1 MVNVKNK
8 AHILILLAFLL
19 VGGMI
24 VSPVCAWT
32 QQDTVTLSSAT
43 VNAYCLGQIG
53 FHNYTV
59 SKGITKL
66 EYSGYCLLPTGSRT
80 SGSWSGNL
88 FSGATRYGNV
98 SVTWTGTS
106 FVNWSYY
113 GPMSAKFEFS
123 NMDQSLTG
131 ARNFNL
137 LNYAGTQDLRT
148 YIENGCGFTANAL
161 QNNDV
166 HTGDFTGISHTD
178 YSVAVSSESTTSHVL
193 KGTHTVFTG
202 SAVSI
207 PVASFT
213 CNPVS
218 QFPDEDVICTDTSS
232 NTPTDWLW
240 TLDYEA
246 LGIQGWQ
253 TSTSRNFTWQSHYTG
268 IFGVN
273 LKANNSAGNSWY
285 NRSNYVEISD
295 NATPI
300 GIDDPIPAGYIRS
313 MVQCVNP
320 EDSSLISDC
329 AISIK
334 DIEGNA
340 WSNGSFHGTW
350 FIDTLPLHHINAYG
364 SASGYTSAYRLNL
377 DASSSLMYE
386 LFLFPG
392 YLPPA
397 AAGHVRLYAIVNDYT
412 TGAPVLNAQVEF
424 KGSGE
429 STQIKYTSVS
439 GIAQVEWANVSTV
452 YVSASKAGYSPASRT
467 IVTTS
472 TGPDTVRLELS
483 APWVTLPVTSGTP
496 LPGEFTVRPT
506 QDPNK
511 NPDGSYVTGYSNIKG
526 QEMMNWLAEY
536 GFQLVQLCFFVT
548 ILGLLGVKLG
558 GK

>member
-1 MVNVKNK
+1 MKNK
-8 AHILILLAFLL
+8 GHILILLVFLL
-19 VGGMI
+19 IGGMI
-24 VSPVCAWT
+24 VSPVMAENHGTCYFDFESSYFNVPDTGSKCFDAYIGDSQPIQLLTPDQICSAAGYTHNDAFDHLTLNYWT
-32 QQDTVTLSSAT
+32 SNPAD
-43 VNAYCLGQIG
+43 G
-53 FHNYTV
+53 
-59 SKGITKL
+59 
-66 EYSGYCLLPTGSRT
+66 YSGWAYWAGTTAEIHSPYTWSVPNQAGKWVTYSALCTGHAANMHVA
-80 SGSWSGNL
+80 GEIKA
-88 FSGATRYGNV
+88 GA
-98 SVTWTGTS
+98 SVTAPT
-106 FVNWSYY
+106 
-113 GPMSAKFEFS
+113 
-123 NMDQSLTG
+123 
-131 ARNFNL
+131 
-137 LNYAGTQDLRT
+137 
-148 YIENGCGFTANAL
+148 
-161 QNNDV
+161 
-166 HTGDFTGISHTD
+166 
-178 YSVAVSSESTTSHVL
+178 
-193 KGTHTVFTG
+193 
-202 SAVSI
+202 
-207 PVASFT
+207 ASFT
-213 CNPVS
+213 CTPVS
-218 QFPDEDVICTDTSS
+218 QFPDENVVCTDTSS

-246 LGIQGWQ
+246 LGIKGYQ

-273 LKANNSAGNSWY
+273 LWANNSAGGSWY

-364 SASGYTSAYRLNL
+364 SASGYTSASRLNL

-397 AAGHVRLYAIVNDYT
+397 SDGHVRLYAIVNDYT

-439 GIAQVEWANVSTV
+439 GIAQVEWANTSTV

-467 IVTTS
+467 IVTTA

-496 LPGEFTVRPT
+496 LPGELTVRPT

-511 NPDGSYVTGYSNIKG
+511 NPDGSYVAGYSNIKG
-526 QEMMNWLAEY
+526 QEMMNWLAEN

-558 GK
+558 SK